1 MLCGVHVRRRV
12 GEQQPQALARS
23 RAPRLENY
31 DPLLLLRPLP
41 LQMIIITDT
50 SLLLLL
56 LRLLLLLLL
65 LPLVLLLRLLRLL
78 PILLLL
84 ILLLQLTITR
94 NLISDRTLTIV
105 RKARVHRGRRGS
117 RVREREGGKGGTAR
131 ASDSGILNLLTL
143 TLYLA
148 HRPPLPLRKT
158 AAALL
163 MTMTRMQVASLM
175 RMMMM
180 TKNSPI

>member
-1 MLCGVHVRRRV
+1 MRSAGARCGGTWATWAAKQRGRHVSVLCGVHVRRRV

-65 LPLVLLLRLLRLL
+65 LPLVVLLRLLRLL

-94 NLISDRTLTIV
+94 NPTGL
-105 RKARVHRGRRGS
+105 
-117 RVREREGGKGGTAR
+117 
-131 ASDSGILNLLTL
+131 
-143 TLYLA
+143 
-148 HRPPLPLRKT
+148 
-158 AAALL
+158 
-163 MTMTRMQVASLM
+163 
-175 RMMMM
+175 
-180 TKNSPI
+180 